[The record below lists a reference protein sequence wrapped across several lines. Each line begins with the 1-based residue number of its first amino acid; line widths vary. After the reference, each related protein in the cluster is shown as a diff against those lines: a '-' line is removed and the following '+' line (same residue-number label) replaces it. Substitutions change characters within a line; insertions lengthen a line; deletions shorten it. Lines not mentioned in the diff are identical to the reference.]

1 MQKKMCFCPSI
12 GPPADAAQ
20 VMCCWGFSSQQ
31 TQCTLQKAPPA
42 QALTAVDRQQR
53 TTKPSGRRL
62 ESHNSSLSPDTGSRV
77 SSPFSFAYLY
87 MHVISSV
94 GVHASQQLLA
104 TKLLV
109 SDGTQQPAHTSLV
122 YTQWRHEPEICA
134 AGTSLKPGY
143 LCSIF
148 SLSYV
153 EKSSSAWRTKTN
165 PNLTFL
171 RHPTNLCFCVI
182 QLPSCC
188 SRTPRAALAAAHVAP
203 RSCSQHV
210 AEHLL
215 RYKSP
220 AHLCLPL
227 LPAGDFPDTQFIPN
241 NTAHTSAKG
250 FTNPARDR
258 TNFLLLN
265 NLTCDLNGVPS
276 LSQLFY

>member
-1 MQKKMCFCPSI
+1 MLL
-12 GPPADAAQ
+12 
-20 VMCCWGFSSQQ
+20 GFLSQQ

-53 TTKPSGRRL
+53 TTKPSGRQL
-62 ESHNSSLSPDTGSRV
+62 GSHNSSLSADTGSRV

-109 SDGTQQPAHTSLV
+109 SDGMQQPAHTSLV

-215 RYKSP
+215 RSKSP